1 MVIKASEPKISSSS
15 DEIEAIIDRQKIK
28 ETLDELKF
36 PEAAQD
42 IIFNPE
48 QSPTG
53 LASIASS
60 SVLIIQVR
68 ESMTAIIDSLDENPS
83 LFRYLS
89 NAWTKL
95 TWWERIGAWLAVSGS
110 PLAVGFIANI
120 GFLIGLSVSTS
131 IGTAILFDDS
141 THSQEFTEKLKK
153 GIFGITDALVL
164 TISALDAVR
173 QRLHVEVENFQKEN
187 RLLSGIIEG
196 LGEQVYTLKQQI
208 QSFEI
213 TEEHLRKYEIDLQ
226 TLVTKYTE
234 GEERNQALFEKTQK
248 DMQETREAHQQC
260 IVKLSEHN
268 MALTQAKADLEA
280 KLQQANAFVATLNQT
295 VTTLSTTLMGD
306 RMQRA
311 AFQERVSQFLS
322 SGNPNLIG
330 FATSMSNTE
339 SDFASVRGQLQE
351 SLERQQQ
358 LVADHGELLASLRE
372 LAPLI
377 KEASEKR
384 SDQLLD
390 KIGFMA
396 SPPHSRAG
404 TPPPELTPVSS
415 TF

>member
-1 MVIKASEPKISSSS
+1 MVIKANEPKTSSSS
-15 DEIEAIIDRQKIK
+15 DDVEAVIDRQKIK

-36 PEAAQD
+36 PQAAQD

-48 QSPTG
+48 QCPTG
-53 LASIASS
+53 LASITSS
-60 SVLIIQVR
+60 SELMIQVR

-89 NAWTKL
+89 NAWTKM

-131 IGTAILFDDS
+131 IGTAMLADDS
-141 THSQEFTEKLKK
+141 THTQEFAEKLKK
-153 GIFGITDALVL
+153 GIFGITDALAL

-187 RLLSGIIEG
+187 RLLSSIVEG

-213 TEEHLRKYEIDLQ
+213 TEAHLRQYEIDLQ
-226 TLVTKYTE
+226 ALVHKYTE
-234 GEERNQALFEKTQK
+234 GEERNQELFERTQK
-248 DMQETREAHQQC
+248 DMQETRAAHQQC
-260 IVKLSEHN
+260 IAKLSEHN
-268 MALTQAKADLEA
+268 TELTQAKANLEA
-280 KLQQANAFVATLNQT
+280 KLQQANTFVATLNNT

-306 RMQRA
+306 RIQRA
-311 AFQERVSQFLS
+311 AFQERVGQFLS

-339 SDFASVRGQLQE
+339 TEFASVRAQLQE

-358 LVADHGELLASLRE
+358 LVADHGELLASMKE
-372 LAPLI
+372 LVPLM
-377 KEASEKR
+377 KEAAEKR
-384 SDQLLD
+384 QDQLLD

-396 SPPHSRAG
+396 APPPNRSN
-404 TPPPELTPVSS
+404 TPPPEPGASPAAC
-415 TF
+415 